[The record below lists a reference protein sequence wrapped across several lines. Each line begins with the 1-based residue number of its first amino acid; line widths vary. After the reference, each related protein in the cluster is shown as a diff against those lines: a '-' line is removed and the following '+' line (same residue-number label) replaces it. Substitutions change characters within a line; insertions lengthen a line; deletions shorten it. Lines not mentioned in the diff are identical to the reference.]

1 MERWIHAPIHVTE
14 ASQHVCERGLCAGA
28 VDGTEKEYKDDS
40 AKGMDPEKAAKAS
53 AGGSSRGS
61 AQFLSEVEG
70 QRAIKVRISNTPAS
84 KSAASR

>member
-1 MERWIHAPIHVTE
+1 M
-14 ASQHVCERGLCAGA
+14 SQRHVCERRLCPGA
-28 VDGTEKEYKDDS
+28 VEGSDKEYKDDS

-70 QRAIKVRISNTPAS
+70 QRAIKVRISTCLPQNLLHQGDRHTW
-84 KSAASR
+84 R